1 MEAIGL
7 LWNEV
12 IIRPMINGLVF
23 LYSILF
29 SNMGLSIIFF
39 TLIVRCI
46 MLPLTLKQVHSMR
59 RMGTIQPKLS
69 ALKEKYKND
78 PKKLSQETLGI
89 YKQAGVNP
97 LGCLG
102 PMVIQFPIWIGLY
115 QALIKTL
122 PTNPD
127 SLVSLSEKLYSW
139 LPLVHTA
146 VPLSSQFLW
155 MDLVEPDPSV
165 IIMPVLVGATTWAQQ
180 KMSTMPSADPRQ
192 QSTNSMMLWMFPLM
206 LGVLSLTFPSG
217 LSLYW
222 VVSNAVGIGVQYFI
236 TGWGPLFAK
245 APAPATAPAVVE
257 SQPEGE
263 KSEDGKTTDPR
274 SVGQE
279 RRGGRRN
286 RNARARRR
294 ARRGRS

>member
-1 MEAIGL
+1 MEIIGF

-46 MLPLTLKQVHSMR
+46 MLPLTLKQIRSMR
-59 RMGTIQPKLS
+59 RMSTIQPKLT
-69 ALKEKYKND
+69 ALREKYKND

-115 QALIKTL
+115 QALIRTL

-127 SLVSLSEKLYSW
+127 SLVGLSEKLYSW
-139 LPLVHTA
+139 LPFVHTA

-222 VVSNAVGIGVQYFI
+222 IVSNSVGIGVQYFI

-245 APAPATAPAVVE
+245 APAPVSAPAVVE
-257 SQPEGE
+257 AQPEGE
-263 KSEDGKTTDPR
+263 KSEDGKPADSG

-279 RRGGRRN
+279 RRGSHRG
-286 RNARARRR
+286 RNARSRRR
-294 ARRGRS
+294 SRRGRS

>member
-1 MEAIGL
+1 MDAIGL

-29 SNMGLSIIFF
+29 SNMGLSIIAF
-39 TLIVRCI
+39 TIFVRLVL
-46 MLPLTLKQVHSMR
+46 LPLTLKQIHQMR
-59 RMGTIQPKLS
+59 RMSAIQPKLS
-69 ALKEKYKND
+69 ELRDKYKSD
-78 PKKLSQETLGI
+78 PKRLSQETLGL

-115 QALIKTL
+115 QALIQTL

-127 SLVSLSEKLYSW
+127 RLVQLSEKLYSW
-139 LPLVHTA
+139 LPFVHTS

-165 IIMPVLVGATTWAQQ
+165 IVMPLLVGASTWVQQ
-180 KMSTMPSADPRQ
+180 KMSTLPSSDPRQ
-192 QSTNSMMLWMFPLM
+192 QSTNSMMLWMFPIM

-222 VVSNAVGIGVQYFI
+222 VVSNIVGIGIQYFI

-245 APAPATAPAVVE
+245 APAPVAAPAVVE
-257 SQPEGE
+257 SQPKGE
-263 KSEDGKTTDPR
+263 KPEDGRTTDSG
-274 SVGQE
+274 SVGKE
-279 RRGGRRN
+279 RRGSHRN

-294 ARRGRS
+294 SRRSRS